1 MIANRTS
8 SPASRNARFYH
19 APTAQLTPHSSHL
32 KADSR
37 PPIAESRKQ
46 KPPAPGLLS
55 SNAKEDQL
63 SRRRNRPRG
72 WLRRGVRLRYAQRRC
87 RNSHR
92 DGYVAVGIAIGMAL
106 GVALG
111 SAMNKRPD

>member
-37 PPIAESRKQ
+37 SLKAGNK
-46 KPPAPGLLS
+46 
-55 SNAKEDQL
+55 
-63 SRRRNRPRG
+63 NRPHQDYY
-72 WLRRGVRLRYAQRRC
+72 LQMPKKTNFLGVGIALGAGLGVVFGSAMH
-87 RNSHR
+87 N
-92 DGYVAVGIAIGMAL
+92 VAVGIAIGMAL

-111 SAMNKRPD
+111 SAMNKRPDDSN